1 MNTVNLVGSIRSAF
15 HREMLEINYAKV
27 VNFANFI
34 LQSKSVVLK
43 QAGESFYPMFPVF
56 RKKLLF
62 AKFSRFA
69 LCPSGKSNTVRSR

>member
-15 HREMLEINYAKV
+15 HREMLEINYAKL

-43 QAGESFYPMFPVF
+43 QAGESFYPMLPVF
-56 RKKLLF
+56 RKKIAFCKVLAFRPLSF
-62 AKFSRFA
+62 W
-69 LCPSGKSNTVRSR
+69 